1 MKNRIILSV
10 ITVGLL
16 SSVSVQAADDISSMF
31 SEGKT
36 SGEIRAFY
44 INRDDTTKPDNQ
56 IATAIGGH
64 LKYETAALNGLSL
77 GTAFY
82 TTNRIL
88 KSLESDTASMLNTT
102 LFKNDGSSYSLL
114 GEAYVQYNAKALGSK
129 TVFKVGR
136 QKLNTPL
143 AGADDARMVPNLFE
157 AYVMQNQDIANTTI
171 VLAHV
176 TKMAAGS
183 FSNAYNGGIVGATG
197 GYTAVAGNTAKY
209 QGEFTNMGE
218 WAVGESTSG
227 VSTLGVTY
235 KNNNLK
241 LQAWDYYAHDIL
253 NAVYLQADVKWK
265 CVLSDAVK
273 PFAAAQYINESDIG
287 NSYAGK
293 VDSDFIGAKFGA
305 SIGGL
310 KAYIAYSE
318 QSKASSAATAL
329 ESATIT
335 PWGGMPA
342 FTQGMVTRHMF
353 LPGTKATK
361 VAATYKFDGVN
372 LSATGY
378 YASFDMDANSG
389 YGTARTAKE
398 PGFDIK
404 YKPASVKNLQL
415 RLRGNF
421 PTEFGNGRDW
431 NEYRFI
437 ATYKF

>member
-10 ITVGLL
+10 MAVGLL
-16 SSVSVQAADDISSMF
+16 SSVNVQAADDIGSMF

-82 TTNRIL
+82 TTNRVL
-88 KSLESDTASMLNTT
+88 KSLESDTTSMLNTT
-102 LFKNDGSSYSLL
+102 LLKNDGSSYSIL
-114 GEAYVQYNAKALGSK
+114 GEAYLQYNAKALGSK
-129 TVFKVGR
+129 TLVKVGR
-136 QKLNTPL
+136 QKLSTPL
-143 AGADDARMVPNLFE
+143 AGTDDARMVPTLFE
-157 AYVMQNQDIANTTI
+157 AYLVQNQDIANTTI
-171 VLAHV
+171 VLAHLTSV
-176 TKMAAGS
+176 AAGS
-183 FSNAYNGGIVGATG
+183 FANAYNGGIVGATA
-197 GYTAVAGNTAKY
+197 GYTAVNGNAAKY
-209 QGEFTNMGE
+209 QGKFTNMGD
-218 WAVGESTSG
+218 WAIGQKTDG
-227 VSTLGVTY
+227 VSVLAAIY
-235 KNNNLK
+235 KNDNVK

-253 NAVYLQADVKWK
+253 NAIYLQADVKGNFGD
-265 CVLSDAVK
+265 SVK
-273 PFAAAQYINESDIG
+273 AFASVQYINESDIG
-287 NSYAGK
+287 KSYAGK
-293 VDSDFIGAKFGA
+293 VDSNFVGAKVGA
-305 SIGGL
+305 GMGGL
-310 KAYIAYSE
+310 KAYIAYSA
-318 QSKASSAATAL
+318 QSKASSTATAL

-361 VAATYKFDGVN
+361 IAATYKFDGIN

-415 RLRGNF
+415 RVRANF
-421 PTEFGNGRDW
+421 PTEFTNGRDW
-431 NEYRFI
+431 NEYRLI